1 MARRLRMSE
10 SIMRRSSRSCS
21 RLVAILSPAER
32 GRLRQIGLEIAH
44 TLKASAT
51 AVEQGDSPRMHNIAA
66 NASREA

>member
-1 MARRLRMSE
+1 
-10 SIMRRSSRSCS
+10 MRRSSRSCS

-44 TLKASAT
+44 ALKASAT
-51 AVEQGDSPRMHNIAA
+51 AVEQGDSPRVHTIAA